1 MAFNNDLLQI
11 DWVARSSAGKSF
23 SCFYNKQNKLVNK
36 HAPLEA
42 ISRRKAKQLAK
53 AWITSS
59 LRKSIKIKNALFR
72 AGDTVKYT
80 LYRNKISSLTRLSK
94 KLYYHAYFEENLNN
108 MKNQNL
114 CRLLSDQNNQ
124 GLTQNSSELLEILNR
139 ISHR

>member
-1 MAFNNDLLQI
+1 M
-11 DWVARSSAGKSF
+11 
-23 SCFYNKQNKLVNK
+23 
-36 HAPLEA
+36 PLEA

-108 MKNQNL
+108 MKKTWEGINNLINPNKKNQNL
-114 CRLLSDQNNQ
+114 CRLLSDQI
-124 GLTQNSSELLEILNR
+124 TKV
-139 ISHR
+139 